1 MGTLWLGGE
10 VGLGLHTLQG
20 LRASARGK
28 VPGVGRGFFSLSQE
42 EEEKILRPLST
53 LFSEK
58 TLQTLQTLQKYPVYH
73 PPPSQYHPH
82 HLP

>member
-28 VPGVGRGFFSLSQE
+28 VPGMGRDFFFFFQERKKKNPEAPLYPFLRKKCAKCASLAVHT
-42 EEEKILRPLST
+42 ST
-53 LFSEK
+53 LVTIAPVWPEK
-58 TLQTLQTLQKYPVYH
+58 Q
-73 PPPSQYHPH
+73 
-82 HLP
+82 

>member
-20 LRASARGK
+20 LHASASAK
-28 VPGVGRGFFSLSQE
+28 VPGVGRRFFFFSQE
-42 EEEKILRPLST
+42 KKKKILRPLST

-58 TLQTLQTLQKYPVYH
+58 TLQTLQTLQKYRFPV
-73 PPPSQYHPH
+73 
-82 HLP
+82 